1 MNTKTEQ
8 FIEKARKVHGDKYDY
23 SKVNYVNSSTKVTI
37 ICPIHGEFE
46 QTPNKHL
53 LGQGCPK
60 CAGGI
65 KLTTKNF
72 IEKARKVHGD
82 KYDYSK
88 VNYVNNRTKVIIIC
102 PEHGEFEQTPASH
115 LTGSGCPMCVGG
127 IKFSKEQFIE
137 KAREVHGDKYNYSK
151 VNYINANT
159 KVIII
164 CPEHGEFE
172 QTPGS
177 HLYGQ
182 GCPKCANNIKL
193 TTEQFIEKAKEVHGD
208 KYDYSK
214 VNYLNSYTK
223 VTIICPEHGEF
234 EQTPANHLVG
244 KGCPKCKIEK
254 LKNNHKYNLIDFI
267 EKARK
272 VHGDKYDYSKVNY
285 VNNQTKV
292 TIICPI
298 HGEFEQTPIN
308 HLLGC
313 NCPMCV
319 GGIKFSKEQFIEKAK
334 EVHGDKYNYSKVN
347 YINAN
352 TKVII
357 ICPEHGE
364 FEQTPAKHLNGQGC
378 PKCSGR
384 YDYENKLDLLTSGD
398 LENMTIF
405 QLLELIAQNHLP
417 TSFKKL
423 TTSAPNS
430 KERKDTINELKQEL
444 EKEETSQTN
453 NTTTSSEKT
462 EELNSNMESSD
473 DITSTDTDKSDSI
486 INTLKNNTTTK
497 LKSCDNIIYTY
508 GERSKFITE
517 ESIQEIWNTVLTDIN
532 YINELIELR
541 KTSKLWLSY
550 VIDTFMQEYN
560 EVINFV
566 PNSDYKFKYNPTLMQ
581 KLMVYRI
588 KNNNYYGNWCGTGAG
603 KTNAALIASRETNS
617 KITVIVCPNS
627 VKSSWEKS
635 INEVYTNNTQ
645 IKDIESAKDIIN
657 FREQYK
663 DDFIYIILNYDK
675 FNQPSTSKLI
685 KQLLSLNT
693 IDFICFDE
701 IHKTKNDD
709 SIRTKNIIYLRKK
722 ANEINENLKVLGMT
736 ATPLINDILEVKTLL
751 ELISGDSFDNI
762 ITNQNYRISNMLN
775 AHKYL
780 TLYGFRYIPDY
791 NIKCNI
797 VPVKIYGNNLR
808 TELETCKNTDI
819 NKIDGLLIKDKFK
832 NIKHR
837 IKKGRTIIY
846 TQYIK
851 DIVTSIKDELNKN
864 HIKFVEYTGEW
875 SNEERNDSLQKF
887 KNKEVDVLLASS
899 PISTGVDGL
908 QEFCDNIIIF
918 SLPWTNAEF
927 VQLIGRIN
935 RQGSKFKEV
944 NIYIPQIYI
953 KKDDGTDWSWD
964 NYRYN
969 IIMNKKTLSDAI
981 VDGDFSGKIFKLNK
995 QKLLQDAIDAL
1006 KEGIQDVSVMRPELE
1021 IDEQF
1026 INNTQVK
1033 ANESVIKNIHQKA
1046 HTSTSK
1052 HMHDWFTNNPN
1063 DWKEYHK
1070 QRELSKQTWEIDPVD
1085 VIAQEIN
1092 SRNDVNKIA
1101 DLGCGLAKLSTLVKK
1116 PNEVISVDHYSE
1128 NPNFIKADI
1137 ADLSAYIK
1145 DGEIDITVFCL
1156 SLWGTN
1162 YLDYIKEAYRITA
1175 KRGFM
1180 YIVQPKK
1187 IFIDNIDEFI
1197 NNINNLGFQKINEFI
1212 REKFIYLKFVK
1223 N

>member
-1 MNTKTEQ
+1 MSTKTEQ

-23 SKVNYVNSSTKVTI
+23 SKVNYVDAKTKVTI
-37 ICPIHGEFE
+37 ICPEHGEFE
-46 QTPNKHL
+46 QTPNSHL
-53 LGQGCPK
+53 SGQNCPECTGTFRK
-60 CAGGI
+60 
-65 KLTTKNF
+65 TKNEF
-72 IEKARKVHGD
+72 IEESIKVHGD

-88 VNYVNNRTKVIIIC
+88 VNYVNARTKVTIICPKHGEFEQTPSSHIQGHGCPKCVKKYKKNKNEFIEEARKIHGNKYDYSKVNYVNGKTKVTIIC
-102 PEHGEFEQTPASH
+102 PEHGEFEQTPSVH
-115 LTGSGCPMCVGG
+115 LLGCACPKCA
-127 IKFSKEQFIE
+127 IKKNKNKLSLTIEQFIE
-137 KAREVHGDKYNYSK
+137 KARKIHGNKYNYSK
-151 VNYINANT
+151 VNYVNA
-159 KVIII
+159 
-164 CPEHGEFE
+164 
-172 QTPGS
+172 
-177 HLYGQ
+177 
-182 GCPKCANNIKL
+182 
-193 TTEQFIEKAKEVHGD
+193 
-208 KYDYSK
+208 
-214 VNYLNSYTK
+214 YTK

-234 EQTPANHLVG
+234 EQTPSVHLLG
-244 KGCPKCKIEK
+244 CACPKCAG
-254 LKNNHKYNLIDFI
+254 KNITKKDFI

-272 VHGDKYDYSKVNY
+272 IHGDKYDYSKVNY
-285 VNNQTKV
+285 VNSQTNV
-292 TIICPI
+292 T
-298 HGEFEQTPIN
+298 
-308 HLLGC
+308 
-313 NCPMCV
+313 
-319 GGIKFSKEQFIEKAK
+319 
-334 EVHGDKYNYSKVN
+334 
-347 YINAN
+347 
-352 TKVII
+352 I

-364 FEQTPAKHLNGQGC
+364 FEQKPVNHLRFHGC
-378 PKCSGR
+378 PKCAGR
-384 YDYENKLDLLTSGD
+384 YDYENKLDLLRSGD

-417 TSFKKL
+417 NSFNKL
-423 TTSAPNS
+423 TTTAPNS

-453 NTTTSSEKT
+453 NTTTSSKKT

-473 DITSTDTDKSDSI
+473 DITSTDTDKLNSI
-486 INTLKNNTTTK
+486 INTIKDNTTTK

-508 GERSKFITE
+508 GERTKFITE
-517 ESIQEIWNTVLTDIN
+517 ESIKEIWNTVLTDIN

-560 EVINFV
+560 EVISFN

-588 KNNNYYGNWCGTGAG
+588 KHNNYYGNWCGTGAG

-645 IKDIESAKDIIN
+645 IKNIESAKDIIN

-663 DDFIYIILNYDK
+663 DDFVYIILNYDK
-675 FNQPSTSKLI
+675 FNQLNTSKLI

-701 IHKTKNDD
+701 IHKTKNED

-797 VPVKIYGNNLR
+797 VPVKIYANNLR

-819 NKIDGLLIKDKFK
+819 NKIDGLLIKDKFE

-944 NIYIPQIYI
+944 NIYVPQIYI

-1006 KEGIQDVSVMRPELE
+1006 KEGIQDVSVMRSELE

-1063 DWKEYHK
+1063 EWKEYHK
-1070 QRELSKQTWEIDPVD
+1070 QRELAKQTWEIDPVD

-1128 NPNFIKADI
+1128 DPNVIKADI
-1137 ADLSAYIK
+1137 ADLSTYIK
-1145 DGEIDITVFCL
+1145 DSEIDITVFCL

-1180 YIVQPKK
+1180 YIVQPKEK
-1187 IFIDNIDEFI
+1187 VNENIDEFI

-1212 REKFIYLKFVK
+1212 RERFIYLKFVK